1 MKHRRQIRNRRPGLI
16 ARMRQR
22 AVNEY
27 ATYIYHLDVRYPA
40 HAAILISEAT
50 KMFDFFIRKR
60 KTK

>member
-1 MKHRRQIRNRRPGLI
+1 MKHRRQVKNRRLGLI

-27 ATYIYHLDVRYPA
+27 AIYIHHLDIRIPK

-50 KMFDFFIRKR
+50 KMFDFFICKR

>member
-1 MKHRRQIRNRRPGLI
+1 MKKPRKVKDRRPGLI

-50 KMFDFFIRKR
+50 KMFDFFICKR

>member
-1 MKHRRQIRNRRPGLI
+1 MKYRRQVRNRRPGLT

-27 ATYIYHLDVRYPA
+27 AAYIHHLDIRYPVQA
-40 HAAILISEAT
+40 GILISEVT

-60 KTK
+60 KGK

>member
-1 MKHRRQIRNRRPGLI
+1 MKHRRQVKNRRLGLT

-27 ATYIYHLDVRYPA
+27 AAYIRHLDIRNPK
-40 HAAILISEAT
+40 HAAQLISEAT

-60 KTK
+60 KEK